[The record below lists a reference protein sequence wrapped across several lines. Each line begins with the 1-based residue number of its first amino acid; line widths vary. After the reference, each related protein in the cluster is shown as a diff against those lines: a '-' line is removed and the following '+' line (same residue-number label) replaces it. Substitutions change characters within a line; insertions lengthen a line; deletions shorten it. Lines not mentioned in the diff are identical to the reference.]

1 MEYWEITKDRAEKT
15 LPVWQQYIATVKING
30 KLPADLDTLISGFM
44 PLVTARV
51 TAQDN
56 LDTAF
61 RAVQSALLVMKT
73 LGLRVAGMIESQL
86 DEDVHLMD
94 KLERLRRVAPRTA
107 STILKR
113 ATELVPIWKQAN
125 AALAAAVPALPPL
138 VKPIQGVGHTV
149 AMLETLLATTYNAL
163 VKTMNDKQEL
173 LDKARE
179 DLREHDAAVDR
190 LNKNWYKY
198 VKEAYEPSDDVYE
211 QLAGIPTEPSTPA
224 PEVIE
229 IDAVTQGGEEG
240 LQALVSYLPGGG
252 AHATTKK
259 IKWGVAGADTGT
271 PHDAPLDA
279 SGNAL
284 GPFAVG
290 NVVTII
296 AEVGNS
302 AGTRTTAPRT
312 ITIAVPIE

>member
-30 KLPADLDTLISGFM
+30 KLPADLDTLIGGFM

-56 LDTAF
+56 QDTAF
-61 RAVQSALLVMKT
+61 RAVQSALLVMRT

-86 DEDVHLMD
+86 DEDLHLMD
-94 KLERLRRVAPRTA
+94 KLEKLRRVAPRTA

-125 AALAAAVPALPPL
+125 AALAAASPALPPL

-149 AMLETLLATTYNAL
+149 AMLESLLATGYNAL
-163 VKTMNDKQEL
+163 LKTLNDKQEL

-198 VKEAYEPSDDVYE
+198 VKEAYEPADDVYE

-240 LQALVSYLPGGG
+240 LQALVSYVPGGG

-259 IKWGVAGADTGT
+259 IKWGVQGVDTGT
-271 PHDAPLDA
+271 PHEAPLDA

-312 ITIAVPIE
+312 IAIEVPIE